1 MRVKKFLGFAF
12 INYSSFEAA
21 DAALEAMNGQYLCNR
36 PITIRFVHS
45 KLGSIS
51 WDQKSFKGSPDS
63 GLQTKVILFLKPM
76 AERGG
81 SDLKRL

>member
-1 MRVKKFLGFAF
+1 MTVKLIIISSDCVRVKKFLGFAF

-36 PITIRFVHS
+36 PITIRFVQS

-51 WDQKSFKGSPDS
+51 WDQKSFK
-63 GLQTKVILFLKPM
+63 ILSLK
-76 AERGG
+76 GH
-81 SDLKRL
+81 L